1 MGRMC
6 LSGDTERALNLAL
19 EVKDSF
25 KEEMTSERSLLLGQ
39 RGWTSVPL
47 RRRSIAAFG
56 DMRVCGS
63 CSWGVLSL

>member
-6 LSGDTERALNLAL
+6 LSGDTERAPNLAL

-39 RGWTSVPL
+39 RRWNGVL
-47 RRRSIAAFG
+47 LRRSIAAFG
-56 DMRVCGS
+56 DMRVCGA